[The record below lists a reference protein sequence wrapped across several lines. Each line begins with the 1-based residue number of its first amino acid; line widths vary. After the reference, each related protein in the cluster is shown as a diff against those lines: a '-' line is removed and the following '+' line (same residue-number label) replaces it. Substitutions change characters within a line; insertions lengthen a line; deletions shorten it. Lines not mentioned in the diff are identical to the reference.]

1 MLAMRLVKLI
11 EAHSGELCRDL
22 TEQIGKSE
30 RTSDFRRIPAEEL
43 RLAASEVYRNL
54 GEWLLQKTESDI
66 EARFRAVAA
75 RRAAEGIRLHQ
86 FVWALL
92 LSRDRLWHFL
102 RHQSL
107 AANVVAL
114 YGELELQR
122 LLNQFFDRAIYYAVL
137 GYEEAG
143 GCRPKGELARARD
156 LAISIGLISAKDLTG
171 RSDLDDHGR

>member
-1 MLAMRLVKLI
+1 MLAIRLVKLI

-30 RTSDFRRIPAEEL
+30 RTTDFKRIPGEEL
-43 RLAASEVYRNL
+43 RLAANEVYRNL
-54 GEWLLQKTESDI
+54 GEWLLQKTENDI

-102 RHQSL
+102 RHQSF
-107 AANVVAL
+107 ADNIVAL

-143 GCRPKGELARARD
+143 RCAPKGDLARARD
-156 LAISIGLISAKDLTG
+156 LAVSIGLMSATDLTK
-171 RSDLDDHGR
+171 RSDLDDQGR